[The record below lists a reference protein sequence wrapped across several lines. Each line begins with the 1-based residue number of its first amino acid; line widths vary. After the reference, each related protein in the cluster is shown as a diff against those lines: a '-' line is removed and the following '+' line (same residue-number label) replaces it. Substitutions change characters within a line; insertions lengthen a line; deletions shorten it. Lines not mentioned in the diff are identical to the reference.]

1 MAATSRNRQIPG
13 FFLGVAVRPITMGPQ
28 GAKVY
33 PGYLDA
39 AEQRALL
46 DAVRDVVRQ
55 APLVQPVTPSGKA
68 MSVRITSAG
77 QVGWVSDR
85 AGYRYQPRHPSGVA
99 WPPIP
104 QQLLDIWQDV
114 AESERLP
121 ETCLVN
127 WYGEGARMGLH
138 QDRDETDFG
147 CPVVSVSLGDAALFR
162 IGGTARRDPTRSH
175 WLASGDVL
183 VLGGAARMAWHGIDR
198 TRFASSSV
206 IPQGGRINLT
216 MRVVT

>member
-1 MAATSRNRQIPG
+1 
-13 FFLGVAVRPITMGPQ
+13 MGPQ